1 MDQLDA
7 LRIFI
12 AVADAHGF
20 AAAARRLGLSAA
32 GVTRS
37 IQDLEQRLGVVLLQ
51 RTTRSVRLTEAG
63 ERFLGDCRRILADLD
78 EAQGL
83 ARGDYREPQ
92 GQLAVTAPSMFGRI
106 HVLPLLLAFLDGHPK
121 VTARTLFVDRLVH
134 LVDEGFDVAL
144 RFAQLPDSS
153 LTAIPLGHMRRV
165 TVAAPAYLSRAG
177 EPRSLADLR
186 HHEMIRIGRDG
197 ATGLA
202 WNLGPAGRG
211 EPLPGAERHTTPS
224 RLTVDSPE
232 AAAAAAAAG
241 HGLSRLFYY
250 QVINDLNA
258 GRLRLVLA
266 GHEPPPVP
274 LHLVYPAG
282 RKAAAKVRAFIDF
295 TAERLSDSAVLI
307 PGSPGLSGS

>member
-7 LRIFI
+7 LRIFVT
-12 AVADAHGF
+12 VADAHGF
-20 AAAARRLGLSAA
+20 AAAARRLGLAAA

-37 IQDLEQRLGVVLLQ
+37 IQALEQRLGVALLQ

-78 EAQGL
+78 EAQAL

-106 HVLPLLLAFLDGHPK
+106 HVLPLLLAFLDSHPR

-144 RFAQLPDSS
+144 RFAQLPDSG
-153 LTAIPLGHMRRV
+153 LTAIPLGRMRRV

-177 EPRSLADLR
+177 EPRTLAELR
-186 HHEMIRIGRDG
+186 HHERIRIGRDG
-197 ATGLA
+197 ASGLA
-202 WNLGPAGRG
+202 WTVQPAGRNEG
-211 EPLPGAERHTTPS
+211 PSTAERHTRPT
-224 RLTVDSPE
+224 RLTVDTPE
-232 AAAAAAAAG
+232 AAAAAAVAG

-250 QVINDLNA
+250 QVIDDLNA
-258 GRLRLVLA
+258 NRLRLVLA
-266 GHEPPPVP
+266 EHEPPPIP

-295 TAERLSDSAVLI
+295 TADRLRQSEVLV
-307 PGSPGLSGS
+307 P